1 MSLRTMHE
9 NRKNSSESRTSKP
22 EPVILPEDLLK
33 QAEEALTALK
43 SEQAQRIQ
51 AEQRAD
57 SEAEK
62 NRTLQRLLTELSET
76 SDSEM
81 PTKLSEML
89 KKQDR
94 KLSNEQEQNRQLRK
108 QLKDAEEAVR
118 ASEKAS
124 ARQMALLETE
134 NYDLRRKIDFE
145 RFDKIAYLQDI
156 ESREQEL
163 KKGEK
168 ALKIDRA
175 NFNRHVQDKAQEIEQ
190 KAVSEYETQKA
201 RCEAEKTRLTEQQK
215 AVETERQLWLQTEKE
230 KIDTEVARQ
239 VTKHKA
245 ELDEQANEKQEK
257 LQQNY
262 QITKL
267 RLEAKFTTINGLT
280 VTVGLIS
287 GIVAIISG
295 FLAFTHGLL
304 PFLIKDTKAIGK
316 WIAED
321 WHEIFDNFA
330 FPQALSPILQLALPL
345 IFLIV
350 VGIWTALDFEERK
363 WVVFADEISIMVVGF
378 GVGMST
384 IFGKQISESGTNTVM
399 LPIALY
405 LLYVLVRW
413 LCEIGA
419 IEAVYDGII
428 GLTKKIA
435 DHFGNQNMNQ
445 NIGDIIVLGVIIVAV
460 IMVSHWLK
468 N

>member
-1 MSLRTMHE
+1 
-9 NRKNSSESRTSKP
+9 
-22 EPVILPEDLLK
+22 
-33 QAEEALTALK
+33 
-43 SEQAQRIQ
+43 
-51 AEQRAD
+51 
-57 SEAEK
+57 
-62 NRTLQRLLTELSET
+62 
-76 SDSEM
+76 
-81 PTKLSEML
+81 ML
-89 KKQDR
+89 
-94 KLSNEQEQNRQLRK
+94 
-108 QLKDAEEAVR
+108 A
-118 ASEKAS
+118 
-124 ARQMALLETE
+124 TE
-134 NYDLRRKIDFE
+134 NYELRRKIKFE

-156 ESREQEL
+156 ESRELEL
-163 KKGEK
+163 KEGEK
-168 ALKIDRA
+168 ALKTDRA

-190 KAVSEYETQKA
+190 AVISEYETQKA
-201 RCEAEKTRLTEQQK
+201 RYEAEKVKLIEQQK

-245 ELDEQANEKQEK
+245 KLDKQANERQIELEK
-257 LQQNY
+257 DR
-262 QITKL
+262 KL
-267 RLEAKFTTINGLT
+267 RNIALKAKFATISGLT

-287 GIVAIISG
+287 GIVAVISG

-316 WIAED
+316 WITED

-399 LPIALY
+399 LPIAVY

-419 IEAVYDGII
+419 IEAVYDGIT

-445 NIGDIIVLGVIIVAV
+445 NIGDIIVLGVIVVAV
-460 IMVSHWLK
+460 VMVSHWLK

>member
-9 NRKNSSESRTSKP
+9 SKRNSSESRTSKP

-62 NRTLQRLLTELSET
+62 NRTLQRLLTELSKT

-89 KKQDR
+89 KEQDR

-145 RFDKIAYLQDI
+145 RFDKIAYLRDI
-156 ESREQEL
+156 ESRELEL

-267 RLEAKFTTINGLT
+267 RLEAKFTTISGLT
-280 VTVGLIS
+280 VTV
-287 GIVAIISG
+287 
-295 FLAFTHGLL
+295 
-304 PFLIKDTKAIGK
+304 
-316 WIAED
+316 
-321 WHEIFDNFA
+321 
-330 FPQALSPILQLALPL
+330 
-345 IFLIV
+345 
-350 VGIWTALDFEERK
+350 
-363 WVVFADEISIMVVGF
+363 AD
-378 GVGMST
+378 
-384 IFGKQISESGTNTVM
+384 
-399 LPIALY
+399 
-405 LLYVLVRW
+405 
-413 LCEIGA
+413 
-419 IEAVYDGII
+419 
-428 GLTKKIA
+428 
-435 DHFGNQNMNQ
+435 
-445 NIGDIIVLGVIIVAV
+445 
-460 IMVSHWLK
+460 
-468 N
+468 